1 METAHEIRKNDSVV
15 KIIFLTSS
23 PEFALESYDVKASGY
38 LLKPT
43 TYEKLCSLLN
53 DCKQAFHYEPESI
66 IVKTDKGY
74 RKIYYHLIEC
84 VEAQN
89 KKVLFCLND
98 GECLEVLDTFVHCSN
113 ELTTNDA
120 FYKCHRSYL
129 VHMPAIDHF
138 NSIEIETK
146 THKKVPI
153 ARSFVSALFLDIRIN
168 KKNVICLFLFFYID
182 LVLQGIFYFTK
193 DLSAVIS
200 LYPFITHLPLLL
212 FFVLI
217 FKKRLFPSL
226 IAITSAYFSIIKK
239 TIT

>member
-1 METAHEIRKNDSVV
+1 MYMNIAICDDDLLYMNQVKEMIEKWGKEHHEDVSIYLFNHGDALINSYQKSHIEVILLDIIMPLLNGMETAHEIRKNDSVV

-66 IVKTDKGY
+66 IVKTDK
-74 RKIYYHLIEC
+74 E
-84 VEAQN
+84 
-89 KKVLFCLND
+89 VLFCLND

-153 ARSFVSALFLDIRIN
+153 ARSYAKS
-168 KKNVICLFLFFYID
+168 
-182 LVLQGIFYFTK
+182 
-193 DLSAVIS
+193 
-200 LYPFITHLPLLL
+200 
-212 FFVLI
+212 
-217 FKKRLFPSL
+217 FKE
-226 IAITSAYFSIIKK
+226 AYFEYMFKEGD
-239 TIT
+239 

>member
-1 METAHEIRKNDSVV
+1 MNIAICDDDLLYMNQVKEMIEKWGKEHHEDVSIYLFNHGDALINSYQKSHIEVILLVV

-153 ARSFVSALFLDIRIN
+153 ARSYAKS
-168 KKNVICLFLFFYID
+168 
-182 LVLQGIFYFTK
+182 
-193 DLSAVIS
+193 
-200 LYPFITHLPLLL
+200 
-212 FFVLI
+212 
-217 FKKRLFPSL
+217 FKE
-226 IAITSAYFSIIKK
+226 AYFEYMFKEGD
-239 TIT
+239 

>member
-1 METAHEIRKNDSVV
+1 MNNEKYSIVIIDDETEILNVLSRFLIRNPNFSVNTYSNPISALNSIENTKVDLVLLDIMMPLLNGMETAHEIRKNDSVV

-113 ELTTNDA
+113 ELTSNDA
-120 FYKCHRSYL
+120 FAQNFL
-129 VHMPAIDHF
+129 
-138 NSIEIETK
+138 NLSI
-146 THKKVPI
+146 
-153 ARSFVSALFLDIRIN
+153 
-168 KKNVICLFLFFYID
+168 FFYR
-182 LVLQGIFYFTK
+182 
-193 DLSAVIS
+193 A
-200 LYPFITHLPLLL
+200 
-212 FFVLI
+212 
-217 FKKRLFPSL
+217 
-226 IAITSAYFSIIKK
+226 
-239 TIT
+239 

>member
-1 METAHEIRKNDSVV
+1 MKLEKMILSLKLF
-15 KIIFLTSS
+15 FLTSS

-53 DCKQAFHYEPESI
+53 DCKQAFNYEPESI

-113 ELTTNDA
+113 ELTSNDA

-153 ARSFVSALFLDIRIN
+153 ARSYAKS
-168 KKNVICLFLFFYID
+168 
-182 LVLQGIFYFTK
+182 
-193 DLSAVIS
+193 
-200 LYPFITHLPLLL
+200 
-212 FFVLI
+212 
-217 FKKRLFPSL
+217 FKE
-226 IAITSAYFSIIKK
+226 AYFEYMFKEGD
-239 TIT
+239 

>member
-1 METAHEIRKNDSVV
+1 MIKVLIADDQELIRQSLSIVLNTKEGIEVTDTVANGQEVIASVRKNRPDVILMDIRMPKMDGV
-15 KIIFLTSS
+15 QCTKIIKDNYSEIKIIILTTFDDD
-23 PEFALESYDVKASGY
+23 EYVYNALKWGASGY

-153 ARSFVSALFLDIRIN
+153 ARSYAKS
-168 KKNVICLFLFFYID
+168 
-182 LVLQGIFYFTK
+182 
-193 DLSAVIS
+193 
-200 LYPFITHLPLLL
+200 
-212 FFVLI
+212 
-217 FKKRLFPSL
+217 FKE
-226 IAITSAYFSIIKK
+226 AYFEYMFKEGD
-239 TIT
+239 

>member
-1 METAHEIRKNDSVV
+1 MYMNIAICDDDLLYMNQVKEMIEKWGKEHHEDVSIYLFNHGDALINSYQKSHIEVILLD
-15 KIIFLTSS
+15 IMILTSS

-53 DCKQAFHYEPESI
+53 DCKQAFNYEPESI

-113 ELTTNDA
+113 ELTSNDA

-153 ARSFVSALFLDIRIN
+153 ARSYAKS
-168 KKNVICLFLFFYID
+168 
-182 LVLQGIFYFTK
+182 
-193 DLSAVIS
+193 
-200 LYPFITHLPLLL
+200 
-212 FFVLI
+212 
-217 FKKRLFPSL
+217 FKE
-226 IAITSAYFSIIKK
+226 AYFEYMFKEGD
-239 TIT
+239 

>member
-1 METAHEIRKNDSVV
+1 MNQVKEMIEKWGKEHHEDVSIYLFNHGDALINSYQKSHIEVILLDIMMPLLNGMETAHEIRKNDSVV

-53 DCKQAFHYEPESI
+53 DCKQAFNYEPESI

-74 RKIYYHLIEC
+74 RKIYYPLIEC

-153 ARSFVSALFLDIRIN
+153 ARSYAKS
-168 KKNVICLFLFFYID
+168 
-182 LVLQGIFYFTK
+182 
-193 DLSAVIS
+193 
-200 LYPFITHLPLLL
+200 
-212 FFVLI
+212 
-217 FKKRLFPSL
+217 FKE
-226 IAITSAYFSIIKK
+226 AYFEYMFKEGD
-239 TIT
+239 

>member
-1 METAHEIRKNDSVV
+1 MYMNIAICDDDLLYMNQVKEMIEKWGKEHHEDVSIYLFNHGDALINSYQKSHIEVILLDIMMPLLNGMETAHEIRKNDFVV

-113 ELTTNDA
+113 ELTSNDA

-153 ARSFVSALFLDIRIN
+153 ARSYAKS
-168 KKNVICLFLFFYID
+168 
-182 LVLQGIFYFTK
+182 
-193 DLSAVIS
+193 
-200 LYPFITHLPLLL
+200 
-212 FFVLI
+212 
-217 FKKRLFPSL
+217 FKE
-226 IAITSAYFSIIKK
+226 AYFEYMFKEGD
-239 TIT
+239 

>member
-1 METAHEIRKNDSVV
+1 MPLLNGMETAHEIRKNDSVV

-146 THKKVPI
+146 THKKVSI
-153 ARSFVSALFLDIRIN
+153 ARSYAKS
-168 KKNVICLFLFFYID
+168 
-182 LVLQGIFYFTK
+182 
-193 DLSAVIS
+193 
-200 LYPFITHLPLLL
+200 
-212 FFVLI
+212 
-217 FKKRLFPSL
+217 FKE
-226 IAITSAYFSIIKK
+226 AYFEYMFKEGD
-239 TIT
+239 

>member
-1 METAHEIRKNDSVV
+1 MIKVLIADDQELIRQSLSIVLNTKEGIEVTDTVANGQEVIASVRKNRPDVILMDIRMPKMDGV
-15 KIIFLTSS
+15 QCTKIIKGNYSEIKIIILTTFDDD
-23 PEFALESYDVKASGY
+23 EYVYNALKWGASGY

-153 ARSFVSALFLDIRIN
+153 ARSYAKS
-168 KKNVICLFLFFYID
+168 
-182 LVLQGIFYFTK
+182 
-193 DLSAVIS
+193 
-200 LYPFITHLPLLL
+200 
-212 FFVLI
+212 
-217 FKKRLFPSL
+217 FKE
-226 IAITSAYFSIIKK
+226 AYFEYMFKEGD
-239 TIT
+239 

>member
-1 METAHEIRKNDSVV
+1 MIKVMIADDQELIRQSLQIVLEMKEGIEVTATAKDGREVIQEVRKDKPDVILMDVRMPEMDGVQCTQIIKEQYPDV
-15 KIIFLTSS
+15 KIIILTTFDDD
-23 PEFALESYDVKASGY
+23 EYVYNALKWGASGY

-153 ARSFVSALFLDIRIN
+153 ARSYAKS
-168 KKNVICLFLFFYID
+168 
-182 LVLQGIFYFTK
+182 
-193 DLSAVIS
+193 
-200 LYPFITHLPLLL
+200 
-212 FFVLI
+212 
-217 FKKRLFPSL
+217 FKE
-226 IAITSAYFSIIKK
+226 AYFEYMFKEGD
-239 TIT
+239 

>member
-1 METAHEIRKNDSVV
+1 MIKVMIADDQELIRQSLQIVLEMKEGIEVTATAKDGREVIQEVRKDKPDVILMDVRMPEMDGVQCTQIIKEQYPDV
-15 KIIFLTSS
+15 KIIILTTFDDD
-23 PEFALESYDVKASGY
+23 EYVYNALKWGASGY

-153 ARSFVSALFLDIRIN
+153 AKSYAKSF
-168 KKNVICLFLFFYID
+168 KE
-182 LVLQGIFYFTK
+182 
-193 DLSAVIS
+193 
-200 LYPFITHLPLLL
+200 
-212 FFVLI
+212 
-217 FKKRLFPSL
+217 
-226 IAITSAYFSIIKK
+226 AYFEYMFKEGD
-239 TIT
+239 

>member
-1 METAHEIRKNDSVV
+1 MGCLKVKDARNLWAAGRTISTDSLALGSVRV
-15 KIIFLTSS
+15 MGTGFATGHAAGVAAALTLDS
-23 PEFALESYDVKASGY
+23 ESYDVKASGY

-153 ARSFVSALFLDIRIN
+153 ARSYAKS
-168 KKNVICLFLFFYID
+168 
-182 LVLQGIFYFTK
+182 
-193 DLSAVIS
+193 
-200 LYPFITHLPLLL
+200 
-212 FFVLI
+212 
-217 FKKRLFPSL
+217 FKE
-226 IAITSAYFSIIKK
+226 AYFEYMFKEGD
-239 TIT
+239 

>member
-1 METAHEIRKNDSVV
+1 MIVNKHFIMN
-15 KIIFLTSS
+15 LN
-23 PEFALESYDVKASGY
+23 
-38 LLKPT
+38 LL
-43 TYEKLCSLLN
+43 LL
-53 DCKQAFHYEPESI
+53 
-66 IVKTDKGY
+66 TDKGY

-113 ELTTNDA
+113 ELTSNDA

-153 ARSFVSALFLDIRIN
+153 ARSYAKS
-168 KKNVICLFLFFYID
+168 
-182 LVLQGIFYFTK
+182 
-193 DLSAVIS
+193 
-200 LYPFITHLPLLL
+200 
-212 FFVLI
+212 
-217 FKKRLFPSL
+217 FKE
-226 IAITSAYFSIIKK
+226 AYFEYMFKEGD
-239 TIT
+239 

>member
-1 METAHEIRKNDSVV
+1 MIKVLIADDQELIRQSLSIVLNTKEGIEVTDTVANGQEVIASVRKNRPDVILMDIRMPKMDGV
-15 KIIFLTSS
+15 QCTKIIKDNYSEIKIIILTTFDDD
-23 PEFALESYDVKASGY
+23 EYVYNALKWGASGY

-153 ARSFVSALFLDIRIN
+153 ARRYAKSF
-168 KKNVICLFLFFYID
+168 KE
-182 LVLQGIFYFTK
+182 
-193 DLSAVIS
+193 
-200 LYPFITHLPLLL
+200 
-212 FFVLI
+212 
-217 FKKRLFPSL
+217 
-226 IAITSAYFSIIKK
+226 AYFEYMFKEGD
-239 TIT
+239 

>member
-1 METAHEIRKNDSVV
+1 MNIAICDDDLLYMNQVKEMIEKWGKEHHEDVSIYLFNHGDALINSYQKSHIEVILLDIMMPLLNGMETAHEIRKNDSVV

-23 PEFALESYDVKASGY
+23 PEFALESYDVKAS
-38 LLKPT
+38 
-43 TYEKLCSLLN
+43 
-53 DCKQAFHYEPESI
+53 
-66 IVKTDKGY
+66 GY

-113 ELTTNDA
+113 ELTSNDA

-153 ARSFVSALFLDIRIN
+153 ARSYAKS
-168 KKNVICLFLFFYID
+168 
-182 LVLQGIFYFTK
+182 
-193 DLSAVIS
+193 
-200 LYPFITHLPLLL
+200 
-212 FFVLI
+212 
-217 FKKRLFPSL
+217 FKE
-226 IAITSAYFSIIKK
+226 AYFEYMFKEDD
-239 TIT
+239 

>member
-1 METAHEIRKNDSVV
+1 MNIAICDDDLLYMNQVKEMIEKWGKEHHEDVSIYLFNHGDALINSYQKSHIEVILLDIIMPLLNGMETAHEIRKNDSVV

-98 GECLEVLDTFVHCSN
+98 GECLEVLDT
-113 ELTTNDA
+113 
-120 FYKCHRSYL
+120 
-129 VHMPAIDHF
+129 
-138 NSIEIETK
+138 
-146 THKKVPI
+146 
-153 ARSFVSALFLDIRIN
+153 LFIVVMN
-168 KKNVICLFLFFYID
+168 
-182 LVLQGIFYFTK
+182 
-193 DLSAVIS
+193 
-200 LYPFITHLPLLL
+200 
-212 FFVLI
+212 
-217 FKKRLFPSL
+217 
-226 IAITSAYFSIIKK
+226 
-239 TIT
+239 